1 MKQAREK
8 EEQLTIKHSPLKELH
23 IATGNSRTTKTWK
36 NITLTWREMVE
47 RLNKPTVTQE
57 TFAEYSK
64 MSRAEK
70 GEAKDV
76 GGFVGGWL
84 KQGKRKNENV
94 QSRSLIALDADSPS
108 EYFLDSLDLIADY
121 AYVLYST
128 HSHSKKAAK
137 YRIIIPTDRLMMP
150 DEYEPVARYL
160 ANQFGMK
167 NFDDTTY
174 QNVRLMFWPSHAQGA
189 DFVYKF
195 NDEELLCVDEVLDT
209 YPDWKDSSF
218 WPESPTHAVKR
229 QREAKKQGDPLSKK
243 GLVGA
248 FCNHYDIRQ
257 AITTFLPE
265 VYVEGSTNDRYTYT
279 EGTTANGLVIYD
291 DVFAYSH
298 HGTDPVG
305 DTLVNAYDLVRIHK
319 FGDLD
324 SDAKDNTATSK
335 LPSSRSMNAFVSDL
349 PDIKS
354 YLLAEALGD
363 FDEELPVEDDRSWLE
378 IDERGEPEV
387 NSYMLATQIIREVPV
402 YWDGLEFLRYEAEK
416 GIWLPNAEEYLRSY
430 ISTKK
435 LGKIT
440 KIRHINETIVAIK
453 AQAFSSEVF
462 TESDLNKIVLANGV
476 YDLKEDSFSPKFNP
490 DLHARSNHPVEYD
503 PEATCETFEGF
514 LKETVGSENIDFVF
528 EWFGYNFY
536 REYTIQKMLFIFG
549 SGGTGKSTIINVLR
563 EMIGADNYSAVTL
576 QYLMQERF
584 AKIGLY
590 RKTANFDTDAKPQYL
605 ADGATLKMLTG
616 EDTIHADRKNKEP
629 INFYNYAKLSFAM
642 NELPPMRDF
651 SGGLKRRMLILEM
664 NKVLTKA
671 IKEGYPL
678 LKIMGEI
685 PGIFNR
691 SMEGLRKALS
701 QKDFTISDS
710 MKSSVEK
717 WEKGND
723 VVALF
728 LEDEVEIGES
738 FKVPVSDVYPAYK
751 FYCQDSGYKALA
763 RNSFNQRLRE
773 LNYENKNMREGY
785 NQVKKWVGFRLK
797 GDF

>member
-1 MKQAREK
+1 MKQEK
-8 EEQLTIKHSPLKELH
+8 LIVKSSPLQELH
-23 IATGNSRTTKTWK
+23 IATGSSRTAKTWK
-36 NITLTWREMVE
+36 NITLTWQELVE
-47 RLNKPTVTQE
+47 RLEKPTVTQE
-57 TFAEYSK
+57 TFAEYQK

-70 GEAKDV
+70 GQAKDV

-94 QSRSLIALDADSPS
+94 QSRSLVALDADSPS
-108 EYFLDSLDLIADY
+108 KDFLDRLDLLADY
-121 AYVLYST
+121 AFVLYST

-137 YRIIIPTDRLMMP
+137 YRLIIPTDRLMMP

-160 ANQFGMK
+160 ANQLGMS

-174 QNVRLMFWPSHAQGA
+174 QSVRLMFWPSHSRDA
-189 DFVYKF
+189 DFTFKY
-195 NDEELLCVDEVLDT
+195 NDEAFLSVDEVLDT
-209 YPDWKDSSF
+209 YPDWHDSSF

-243 GLVGA
+243 GLIGA
-248 FCNHYDIRQ
+248 FCRNYDIRQ
-257 AITTFLPE
+257 AIATFLSE
-265 VYVEGSTNDRYTYT
+265 VYEEGTTPDRYTYT
-279 EGTTANGLVIYD
+279 DGSTANGLVIYD

-319 FGDLD
+319 FGEQD
-324 SDAKDNTATSK
+324 SKAKDNTPTNK
-335 LPSSRSMNAFVSDL
+335 LPSSKAMNAFVSDL
-349 PDIKS
+349 PEIKDH
-354 YLLAEALGD
+354 LMAEALGD

-387 NSYMLATQIIREVPV
+387 NSYLLATQIIKEVPI
-402 YWDGLEFLRYEAEK
+402 YWDGLEFLRYDAKK
-416 GIWLPNAEEYLRSY
+416 GIWLPNAEEYLKSY

-440 KIRHINETIVAIK
+440 KIRHISETVVAIK

-476 YDLKEDSFSPKFNP
+476 YDLRDNNFKTKFDP
-490 DLHARSNHPVEYD
+490 ELHARSSHPVVYD

-514 LKETVGSENIDFVF
+514 LRETVGAENIDFIF

-536 REYTIQKMLFIFG
+536 REYTIQKMLFIYG
-549 SGGTGKSTIINVLR
+549 SGGTGKSTLINILR

-605 ADGATLKMLTG
+605 ADGAALKMLTG

-651 SGGLKRRMLILEM
+651 SGGLKRRMMILEM
-664 NKVLTKA
+664 DKVLTQEVKA
-671 IKEGYPL
+671 KYPL
-678 LKIMGEI
+678 DKIMSEV

-691 SMEGLRKALS
+691 AMEGLRKALS
-701 QKDFTISDS
+701 KRDFSISAS
-710 MKSSVEK
+710 MRSSVEK

-723 VVALF
+723 VVAMF
-728 LEDEVEIGES
+728 LEDECELGED
-738 FKVPVSDVYPAYK
+738 FKVPVRDVYPAYK
-751 FYCQDSGYKALA
+751 FYCQDSGYKPLA
-763 RNSFNQRLRE
+763 KNAFNHRLRE
-773 LNYENKNMREGY
+773 LNYENKN
-785 NQVKKWVGFRLK
+785 VKSDGKQAKNWVGFRLK
-797 GDF
+797 SEF

>member
-1 MKQAREK
+1 MEQIREN
-8 EEQLTIKHSPLKELH
+8 IKHSPQQELH
-23 IATGNSRTTKTWK
+23 IATGSSRTAKTWK
-36 NITLTWREMVE
+36 NISLTWQELVE
-47 RLNKPTVTQE
+47 RLRKPTITQE
-57 TFAEYSK
+57 TVAEYSK

-70 GEAKDV
+70 GQTKDV

-84 KQGKRKNENV
+84 KQGRRRNENV
-94 QSRSLIALDADSPS
+94 QSRSLVALDADSPS
-108 EYFLDSLDLIADY
+108 KDFLDKLDILADY

-128 HSHSKKAAK
+128 HSHTKKAAK
-137 YRIIIPTDRLMMP
+137 YRIIIPTDRLMLP

-160 ANQFGMK
+160 ANQLGMS

-174 QNVRLMFWPSHAQGA
+174 QNVRMMFWPSHSSDAEYI
-189 DFVYKF
+189 YKF
-195 NDEELLCVDEVLDT
+195 NDGEFLNVDEILDT

-218 WPESPTHAVKR
+218 WPESETHTVRR
-229 QREAKKQGDPLSKK
+229 QHEAKKQGDPLSKK
-243 GLVGA
+243 GLIGA
-248 FCNHYDIRQ
+248 FCRTYDIRQ
-257 AITTFLPE
+257 AIATFLE
-265 VYVEGSTNDRYTYT
+265 GVYAEGSTDDRYTYV
-279 EGTTANGLVIYD
+279 GGSTANGLVIYD
-291 DVFAYSH
+291 YVFAYSH

-324 SDAKDNTATSK
+324 SEAKDGTPTNK
-335 LPSSRSMNAFVSDL
+335 LPSSKAMNEFVSDL
-349 PDIKS
+349 PEIRD

-378 IDERGEPEV
+378 IDSKGEPEV
-387 NSYMLATQIIREVPV
+387 NSYLLAQQILKEIPI
-402 YWDGLEFLRYEAEK
+402 YWDGLEFLRYDAEK
-416 GIWLPNAEEYLRSY
+416 GIWLPNAEEYIRSY

-440 KIRHINETIVAIK
+440 KIRHLNETVVAIR
-453 AQAFSSEVF
+453 AQAFSSDVF
-462 TESDLNKIVLANGV
+462 AESDLDKIVLANGV
-476 YDLKEDSFSPKFNP
+476 YDLKQDTFKGKFDP
-490 DLHARSNHPVEYD
+490 ELHARSSHPIEYN
-503 PEATCETFEGF
+503 PEATCDTFEGF
-514 LKETVGSENIDFVF
+514 LKETVGAENIDFIY

-536 REYTIQKMLFIFG
+536 REYTIQKMLFIYG
-549 SGGTGKSTIINVLR
+549 SGGTGKSTIINILR

-651 SGGLKRRMLILEM
+651 SGGLKRRMMILEM
-664 NKVLTKA
+664 NKVLSKE
-671 IKEGYPL
+671 IKLKYPL
-678 LKIMGEI
+678 DKIMGEL
-685 PGIFNR
+685 PGIFNK
-691 SMEGLRKALS
+691 SMEGLKQALAR
-701 QKDFTISDS
+701 KDFSISSS
-710 MKSSVEK
+710 MRASVER

-723 VVALF
+723 VVAMF
-728 LEDEVEIGES
+728 LEDECELGEDL
-738 FKVPVSDVYPAYK
+738 KAPVADVYPAYK
-751 FYCQDSGYKALA
+751 FYCQDSGYKPLA
-763 RNSFNQRLRE
+763 RNSFNQRMRE
-773 LNYENKNMREGY
+773 LGYENKNIKSGK
-785 NQVKKWVGFRLK
+785 NQAKNWIGFQLK

>member
-1 MKQAREK
+1 M
-8 EEQLTIKHSPLKELH
+8 EQLRENIKYSPQQELR
-23 IATGNSRTTKTWK
+23 IATGSSRTTKTWK
-36 NITLTWREMVE
+36 NVTLTWQELVD
-47 RLNKPTVTQE
+47 RLKKPTVTQE
-57 TFAEYSK
+57 TAAEYIK

-70 GEAKDV
+70 GQAKDV

-84 KQGKRKNENV
+84 KQGKRRNENV

-108 EYFLDSLDLIADY
+108 KDFLDKLDILADY

-160 ANQFGMK
+160 ANQLGMS

-174 QNVRLMFWPSHAQGA
+174 QNVRMMFWPSHSSDAEYV
-189 DFVYKF
+189 FRF
-195 NDEELLCVDEVLDT
+195 NDEIFLNVNKVLDT

-218 WPESPTHAVKR
+218 WPESETHTVRR

-243 GLVGA
+243 GLIGA
-248 FCNHYDIRQ
+248 FCKTYDIKD
-257 AITTFLPE
+257 AISAFLPE
-265 VYVEGSTNDRYTYT
+265 VYAEGTTDDRYTYV
-279 EGTTANGLVIYD
+279 GGSTANGLVIYD
-291 DVFAYSH
+291 RVFAYSH

-324 SDAKDNTATSK
+324 SEAKDGTPTSK
-335 LPSSRSMNAFVSDL
+335 LPSSKAMNEFVSDL
-349 PDIKS
+349 PDIRE

-363 FDEELPVEDDRSWLE
+363 FDEELPIEDDRSWLE
-378 IDERGEPEV
+378 IDSRGEPEV
-387 NSYMLATQIIREVPV
+387 NSYLLAAQILREIPV
-402 YWDGLEFLRYEAEK
+402 YWDGLEFLRYDADK
-416 GIWLPNAEEYLRSY
+416 GIWIPNAEEYLRSY

-435 LGKIT
+435 LGNIT
-440 KIRHINETIVAIK
+440 KIRHLNETIVAIR
-453 AQAFSSEVF
+453 AQSFSSEVF
-462 TESDLNKIVLANGV
+462 TESDISKIVLANGV
-476 YDLKEDSFSPKFNP
+476 YDLQTDTFVSRFDPE
-490 DLHARSNHPVEYD
+490 LHARSSHPIVYN
-503 PEATCETFEGF
+503 PETSCETFEGF
-514 LKETVGSENIDFVF
+514 LRETIGAENIDFIY

-536 REYTIQKMLFIFG
+536 REYAIQKMLFIFG
-549 SGGTGKSTIINVLR
+549 SGGTGKSTIINILR

-651 SGGLKRRMLILEM
+651 SGGLKRRMMILEM
-664 NKVLTKA
+664 NKVLTKE
-671 IKEGYPL
+671 IKLKYPL
-678 LKIMGEI
+678 DKIMSEL
-685 PGIFNR
+685 PGIFNK
-691 SMEGLRKALS
+691 SMEGLRKALARR
-701 QKDFTISDS
+701 DFSISSS
-710 MKSSVEK
+710 MRASVEK

-728 LEDEVEIGES
+728 LEDECEVGADY
-738 FKVPVSDVYPAYK
+738 KVPVADAYPAYK
-751 FYCQDSGYKALA
+751 YYCQDSGYKPLA
-763 RNSFNQRLRE
+763 RNSFAQRLNE
-773 LNYENKNMREGY
+773 LNYENKNAKIGGKPVRC
-785 NQVKKWVGFRLK
+785 WVGFRLK
-797 GDF
+797 NDF